1 MSGGTRGPAGHGGRS
16 SGPTRDE
23 SSDPTPSSASRA
35 FNERS
40 YHKTLSSRVVV
51 GRVGIEMSLL
61 PLVGRGDETH
71 DLRRFHLTDFWDPF
85 EVVLRGV
92 EDGADG
98 SEPFEQVLRERLADA
113 GQALDQEALALL
125 EGQCLR
131 LMAESVLRGASLLAF
146 PQDAE
151 EQRGLVFVD
160 GRQDRDTLAD
170 LDGEERAEER
180 LRTLER
186 RDLREVS
193 LEDEQRLRVRFP
205 EALDLLE
212 QSLADHRVEAIRYCP
227 SLAAHWSAGDVA
239 LR

>member
-1 MSGGTRGPAGHGGRS
+1 M
-16 SGPTRDE
+16 
-23 SSDPTPSSASRA
+23 
-35 FNERS
+35 F
-40 YHKTLSSRVVV
+40 
-51 GRVGIEMSLL
+51 LL

-71 DLRRFHLTDFWDPF
+71 DLRRFYLPDFWDPF

-92 EDGADG
+92 EDRADG

-113 GQALDQEALALL
+113 GQALDQEALALF
-125 EGQCLR
+125 EGQR
-131 LMAESVLRGASLLAF
+131 LGLVAESVLRGASLLAF

-160 GRQDRDTLAD
+160 GRQDGHTLAD
-170 LDGEERAEER
+170 FDGEERAEER

-193 LEDEQRLRVRFP
+193 LEDEEGLRVRFA

-212 QSLADHRVEAIRYCP
+212 QSLRAHRVEEIRDGL
-227 SLAAHWSAGDVA
+227 SLDADGSEDVIARRDAAHFDRDFELAQPLGDILRFIHIDDEGDIHDPPNRRTGVNVPVGWLSSALA
-239 LR
+239 KP